1 MPRPWS
7 PRPPYFDGSLSML
20 RSNRF
25 CLACLPLVARLT
37 ACLMLGACAAPVL
50 AQPYNPYADG
60 HDPLPPI
67 SADGTLHWGTFYKS
81 AAIQKSYERLWS
93 LGACRGT
100 NKAITVP
107 VERNKMVI
115 DNLPEESFTGR
126 VRATV
131 GSLAGGMVAFTEGAS
146 VDPSSAV
153 LIAQLHPAGVT
164 QMQVGGRASAAVI
177 KPGLTVR
184 LRAQVD
190 DKGQTADP
198 IRSIEIVTPPRDFTP
213 DPVRSHKLDTVVGTV
228 VQARNKMLQVK
239 VDAGNIHRLT
249 LPLADDVE
257 VMIVDAAQVDL
268 IAPGDE
274 VEITGRRWSGEGAM
288 GAGTVFTSRIIVT
301 KAPIQ
306 PPLPA
311 QPGTNQVGVK
321 KNQ

>member
-1 MPRPWS
+1 MPRPNRV
-7 PRPPYFDGSLSML
+7 RP
-20 RSNRF
+20 
-25 CLACLPLVARLT
+25 ACLPLVARLT
-37 ACLMLGACAAPVL
+37 ACVMLAACSVPAL

-60 HDPLPPI
+60 HDPLPPVA
-67 SADGTLHWGTFYKS
+67 ADGTLHWGTFYKS
-81 AAIQKSYERLWS
+81 AAIQKSYERLWG

-126 VRATV
+126 VRATS

-146 VDPSSAV
+146 VDPSVAV

-164 QMQVGGRASAAVI
+164 HMQVGGRTSAATI
-177 KPGLTVR
+177 KPGTTVR

-190 DKGQTADP
+190 DKGRASEA
-198 IRSIEIVTPPRDFTP
+198 IRAIEIVTPPRGFTP
-213 DPVRSHKLDTVVGTV
+213 DPVRVHALNTIVGTV
-228 VQARNKMLQVK
+228 LQVRNNTLQLR
-239 VDAGNIHRLT
+239 VDAGRVRRLT
-249 LPLADDVE
+249 LTLADDAE

-274 VEITGRRWSGEGAM
+274 VEVTGRRWSGEGAM

-301 KAPIQ
+301 KSSQQ
-306 PPLPA
+306 PALPA
-311 QPGTNQVGVK
+311 QPGPDQVGVK
-321 KNQ
+321 KAS